1 MPPGLRRVEK
11 GIQRGR
17 FRATSTGGQEGY
29 SDEVTLGQQLSETEA
44 EPRGCLVKEHL
55 GAGKHRAKAPRQE
68 RAWRA
73 PEEPGG
79 QRG

>member
-1 MPPGLRRVEK
+1 MVK
-11 GIQRGR
+11 
-17 FRATSTGGQEGY
+17 EGF

-44 EPRGCLVKEHL
+44 EPRGRLAKKHL
-55 GAGKHRAKAPRQE
+55 GVGKHRAKAPRQE

-73 PEEPGG
+73 QEEPGG